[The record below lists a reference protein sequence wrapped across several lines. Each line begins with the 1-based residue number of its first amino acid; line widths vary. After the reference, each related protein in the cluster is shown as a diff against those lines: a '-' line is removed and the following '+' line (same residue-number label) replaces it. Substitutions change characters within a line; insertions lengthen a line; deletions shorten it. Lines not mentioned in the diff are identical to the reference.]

1 MDVEDERD
9 ERDEINPH
17 PLKEQL
23 RRVSTF
29 SDHPEDL
36 SEIVEL
42 GAE

>member
-1 MDVEDERD
+1 MDTEDEQG
-9 ERDEINPH
+9 EINPH

-23 RRVSTF
+23 RRAGTT

>member
-1 MDVEDERD
+1 MDIEDD
-9 ERDEINPH
+9 QDEINPH

-23 RRVSTF
+23 RRAGTT

-42 GAE
+42 STE